1 MMPSVL
7 HTPLPRMR
15 PAAPY
20 QRFLSDLGAVLRHA
34 GIRSSAGARR
44 PVAGPTAPDARSADP
59 VVGRVQT
66 FVDEHLAADL
76 TVDELAEAAE
86 LSPSTL
92 ARRFK
97 DAMGTTPWR
106 YVLQRRIDKAKRLL
120 VTTDRSL
127 AAIAFDTGF
136 YDQPHFTRAF
146 KRLEGQ
152 PPGAYRDEARET

>member
-1 MMPSVL
+1 MTPSVFRSDA
-7 HTPLPRMR
+7 LPI
-15 PAAPY
+15 PHQAAY
-20 QRFLSDLGAVLRHA
+20 DRFLATLGRVLRHA
-34 GIRSSAGARR
+34 GIRSSVGARR

-76 TVDELAEAAE
+76 TVVELAEAAE